1 MPNATKREDT
11 VTVLLNEE
19 LPVLLFMLHG
29 ENVEAK
35 FLQKQSAK
43 NKRKAIG
50 HKENVKII
58 ETGSQFHFL

>member
-35 FLQKQSAK
+35 FPQKQSVK

-50 HKENVKII
+50 YKENVKIT
-58 ETGSQFHFL
+58 ETRSHLI